1 LKLLG
6 RWISTEGLEVLQD
19 KLAAVRQLEPP
30 CNLRELSHVL
40 GLFGYCKSFIHR
52 YSIIAAQLTELMKG
66 IKPDKKPDGTYTHR
80 LGDTL
85 IDWSDA
91 CQEAFETLKAK
102 LTNPPVL
109 AYPDF
114 TNPFVLY
121 VDASHSGMACAL
133 HQISQVPRPAERDTE
148 ANMMLPETTEQLA
161 ALQRKDPTWRKV
173 MENIEMFAQFT
184 MRQGV
189 LFHEEAR
196 CLPHDK
202 EFMAKVLH
210 DAHDTNGHMGI
221 SKSYDVMSKQW
232 YWPGMLNILTA
243 YVNSC
248 VICKG
253 AKKSRQRPSGRMH
266 PQRNLTALVFD
277 NTALDIFSLPLSD
290 GYDAC
295 LTIMDTFTK
304 MVILQPTRSTACTEH
319 VAEMLFTSVI
329 CKGFLPSTIISDR
342 DPKYTSDLWAAVMEK
357 LGTKIQL
364 TTPYHWHQQADPAER
379 TIQTVQSVLRCYN
392 GVDWVKRL
400 PYVELALN
408 EANNDSTGFAPHD
421 LLYIARK
428 GPVADRFAE
437 TDNYENA
444 PELLAQAKHRIREAM
459 ANIKLAQG
467 KQKLNYDKRHR
478 EPLWDKGLVGWFDFN
493 NRKPDD

>member
-1 LKLLG
+1 
-6 RWISTEGLEVLQD
+6 
-19 KLAAVRQLEPP
+19 
-30 CNLRELSHVL
+30 
-40 GLFGYCKSFIHR
+40 
-52 YSIIAAQLTELMKG
+52 
-66 IKPDKKPDGTYTHR
+66 
-80 LGDTL
+80 
-85 IDWSDA
+85 
-91 CQEAFETLKAK
+91 
-102 LTNPPVL
+102 
-109 AYPDF
+109 
-114 TNPFVLY
+114 
-121 VDASHSGMACAL
+121 
-133 HQISQVPRPAERDTE
+133 
-148 ANMMLPETTEQLA
+148 MMLPETTEQLA

-196 CLPHDK
+196 CLPQDK

-232 YWPGMLNILTA
+232 YRPGMLNILTA

-266 PQRNLTALVFD
+266 PQRNLTALAFD
-277 NTALDIFSLPLSD
+277 NIALDIFSLPLSD

-295 LTIMDTFTK
+295 RTIMDTSTK
-304 MVILQPTRSTACTEH
+304 MVILQPTRSTASTED

-329 CKGFLPSTIISDR
+329 CKGFLPSTIITDR
-342 DPKYTSDLWAAVMEK
+342 DPKYTSGLWAAVMKK

-400 PYVELALN
+400 LYVELALN
-408 EANNDSTGFAPHD
+408 EALNDSTGFATHD

-437 TDNYENA
+437 TDSYENA

-459 ANIKLAQG
+459 ANIKLAKGNRSLITTNDIANWTTQKSETMRLSCSTNTKSATLSTTSLPGQNGDLLKYSPSVIRKLTWRSLPLRENTLPSAVSISRYFRQTNSTELCRSQSSSTGRRRG
-467 KQKLNYDKRHR
+467 K
-478 EPLWDKGLVGWFDFN
+478 WSV
-493 NRKPDD
+493 

>member
-1 LKLLG
+1 
-6 RWISTEGLEVLQD
+6 
-19 KLAAVRQLEPP
+19 
-30 CNLRELSHVL
+30 
-40 GLFGYCKSFIHR
+40 
-52 YSIIAAQLTELMKG
+52 
-66 IKPDKKPDGTYTHR
+66 
-80 LGDTL
+80 
-85 IDWSDA
+85 
-91 CQEAFETLKAK
+91 
-102 LTNPPVL
+102 
-109 AYPDF
+109 
-114 TNPFVLY
+114 
-121 VDASHSGMACAL
+121 
-133 HQISQVPRPAERDTE
+133 
-148 ANMMLPETTEQLA
+148 MMLPETTEQLA

-196 CLPHDK
+196 CLPQDK

-210 DAHDTNGHMGI
+210 DAHDRNGHMGI

-232 YWPGMLNILTA
+232 YRPGMLNILTA

-266 PQRNLTALVFD
+266 PQRNLTALAFD
-277 NTALDIFSLPLSD
+277 NIALDIFSLPLSD

-295 LTIMDTFTK
+295 LTIMDTSTK
-304 MVILQPTRSTACTEH
+304 MVILQPTRSTASTED

-342 DPKYTSDLWAAVMEK
+342 DPKYTSDLWAAVMKK

-379 TIQTVQSVLRCYN
+379 TIQTVKSVLRCYN

-408 EANNDSTGFAPHD
+408 EGKNDSTGFAPHD
-421 LLYIARK
+421 LRGDDGLQCLVDGGGGCTGGDGGSEWSGSGRGRGLGSQLGVGGRCRVGVPNRGGASARASVVRTRGHLGDNRGNLVEGK
-428 GPVADRFAE
+428 ILEFVVA
-437 TDNYENA
+437 
-444 PELLAQAKHRIREAM
+444 
-459 ANIKLAQG
+459 
-467 KQKLNYDKRHR
+467 
-478 EPLWDKGLVGWFDFN
+478 V
-493 NRKPDD
+493 